1 MALGQAEH
9 RLEKVKKRCVIT
21 RVLLLGL
28 FYINRDY
35 HHDVMEPDIL
45 HIFPSSNLR
54 MILIFISH

>member
-28 FYINRDY
+28 FDINRDY
-35 HHDVMEPDIL
+35 HHDVMKPDIL
-45 HIFPSSNLR
+45 HIFPT
-54 MILIFISH
+54 